1 MYTDTIKQTKD
12 KVMTTTLTA
21 NEIYTATA
29 TDLYRDLVIRATLGQ
44 VEEASVWYHEAQDVA
59 QEVANNLNASLEI
72 GAGVVSAF
80 SPRERWSSNITKAVS
95 FSLGKAVTG
104 LTNNLKMANAVLDE
118 GFDALKG
125 LKTNAF
131 ARAIAGDTEA
141 VVIDVWMMRAAS
153 MPTDSPTQGQYHALT
168 KAVNKVAGEF
178 GLTPR
183 TTQALIWIV
192 VRGSAI

>member
-1 MYTDTIKQTKD
+1 
-12 KVMTTTLTA
+12 MTTTLTA